1 MVSGL
6 GRDMCETM
14 TDADSEAI
22 TEPKATPWPK
32 VNHRKKAV
40 EWPPELDESTWPAK
54 TEGAVGEE

>member
-14 TDADSEAI
+14 TDADTDAS

-32 VNHRKKAV
+32 VSYRKKVV
-40 EWPPELDESTWPAK
+40 EWPPEQDESTWPVTK
-54 TEGAVGEE
+54 QGEPGEE